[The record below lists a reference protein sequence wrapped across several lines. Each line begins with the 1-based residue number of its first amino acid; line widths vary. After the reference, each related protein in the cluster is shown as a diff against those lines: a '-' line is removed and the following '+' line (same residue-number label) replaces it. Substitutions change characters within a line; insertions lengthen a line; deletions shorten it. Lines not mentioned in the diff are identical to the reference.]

1 MLRVLLIL
9 CPWLAC
15 CPSDL
20 GFARSVVHKA
30 VGIAV
35 AVNADVSVALFVQP
49 APEGLPHSVDGLSVF
64 PNVPGVVVAGKVVK
78 GVRVDGFGQAQVDN
92 AVAGLGGGEGL
103 S

>member
-20 GFARSVVHKA
+20 GFSRSVVHEA

-35 AVNADVSVALFVQP
+35 AVQADVSVALFVQP
-49 APEGLPHSVDGLSVF
+49 APEGLPHSVDGLGVF